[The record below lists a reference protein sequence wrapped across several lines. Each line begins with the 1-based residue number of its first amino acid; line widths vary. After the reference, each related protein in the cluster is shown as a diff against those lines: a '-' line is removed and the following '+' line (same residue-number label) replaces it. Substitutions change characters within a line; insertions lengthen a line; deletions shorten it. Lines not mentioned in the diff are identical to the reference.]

1 MRLAAVRLA
10 YDYEPTFL
18 PCLGVWQFEWRRG
31 MMISGDR
38 KNSAALTTSV
48 ACKKS
53 GSAQEFDGSR
63 ILSRFFEDHEFSLGG
78 RHPLRFE

>member
-1 MRLAAVRLA
+1 
-10 YDYEPTFL
+10 
-18 PCLGVWQFEWRRG
+18 